1 MTPEAGEEGY
11 YQDQIVNIRSTSTT
25 KTSGFRSH
33 GFPAILMQ
41 RVGKRAAAHSATV
54 RGRGSL
60 LLPSHEKGRHSLHPH
75 QHDCHLYGILR
86 RSFSAGGGRFTG
98 RFAPKSTV
106 RHTITVDNTIP
117 SRHTTTFGDTFTV
130 RHTSTVGHASTV
142 GDFITVGTTT
152 ATGN

>member
-41 RVGKRAAAHSATV
+41 
-54 RGRGSL
+54 
-60 LLPSHEKGRHSLHPH
+60 
-75 QHDCHLYGILR
+75 
-86 RSFSAGGGRFTG
+86 SFSAGGGRFTG

-106 RHTITVDNTIP
+106 RRTITVDNTIP
-117 SRHTTTFGDTFTV
+117 SGHTTTFGDTFTV
-130 RHTSTVGHASTV
+130 GHTSTVGHAITVGDTSTVRDTAAV